1 MASASSRAPPRSARP
16 SSRPAASRPS
26 WPNSMPTAASSGSP
40 TMRLCRPCFGWIRR
54 STRSSGGGLS
64 ATFFVALYYLATAN
78 APISPT
84 STASLA
90 GAFVTYYVVRY
101 VAFFSAFWEAVPMVD
116 ILRSQQC
123 WFSFSFCH
131 TMGVWDALFS
141 GGSKFG
147 WVANTGAS
155 SRRSWMEWFN
165 ILTVGALLG
174 GIAFRLVAFIVLDDG
189 CAPYENVGAVFF
201 AGYVAW
207 MMAPVARVSLAERL
221 SSASEAE
228 REGKALPIPV
238 PLVAAALTILGVVF
252 LSGWANTRCGLEA
265 KA

>member
-1 MASASSRAPPRSARP
+1 
-16 SSRPAASRPS
+16 
-26 WPNSMPTAASSGSP
+26 
-40 TMRLCRPCFGWIRR
+40 
-54 STRSSGGGLS
+54 
-64 ATFFVALYYLATAN
+64 
-78 APISPT
+78 
-84 STASLA
+84 
-90 GAFVTYYVVRY
+90 
-101 VAFFSAFWEAVPMVD
+101 
-116 ILRSQQC
+116 
-123 WFSFSFCH
+123 
-131 TMGVWDALFS
+131 MGVWDALFS

-155 SRRSWMEWFN
+155 NRRSWMEWFN

-174 GIAFRLVAFIVLDDG
+174 GIVFRLIAFVLLDDG

-201 AGYVAW
+201 GGYVAW
-207 MMAPVARVSLAERL
+207 MMAPVARVSLMERL
-221 SSASEAE
+221 SSGSEAE